1 MKGIEFVDLIRSDRM
16 PSTANSNHG
25 DNESLMGLTTPSS
38 TQASSPS
45 ASPALSLTDDR
56 KRNKSESEDN
66 QSQRNRCSEK
76 KTNLLSTRLFSSYL
90 DRILGQII
98 LLLHHRRIHFN
109 LININLPVYY
119 HLPNLIIHR
128 HLHQHR
134 HSPQVHRPILLIQ
147 IPTPQLYL
155 FFNIQLLFL
164 KIRFHLHPQQQQAA
178 IQQHRNSRYSHHK
191 PNNHRDNCLME

>member
-1 MKGIEFVDLIRSDRM
+1 MHSIRSDRM
-16 PSTANSNHG
+16 ASTANSNHG

-66 QSQRNRCSEK
+66 QSQRNRYSGK
-76 KTNLLSTRLFSSYL
+76 GNVLSTQLFPSYL

-119 HLPNLIIHR
+119 QLLNPIIHR

-134 HSPQVHRPILLIQ
+134 HSPQVHHPILLIQ
-147 IPTPQLYL
+147 IPIPQPYL
-155 FFNIQLLFL
+155 FFNIQPLFL
-164 KIRFHLHPQQQQAA
+164 KIRFHRHPQQQQVA
-178 IQQHRNSRYSHHK
+178 IQPHRNSRYSHHK
-191 PNNHRDNCLME
+191 PNNHRDNCLMEQDPR